1 MGDGMFDGYVDLA
14 AESGWGPCTECGLW
28 QDRSGMVEVDGFL
41 YCPQHAPAA
50 ADATPVAPA
59 PDFPYGSEAYFLE
72 SLAAGMHGDLAR
84 RAGAESGEPA
94 APAASALCEPPAPE
108 VIFERT
114 EYRAASP
121 FGAQAWAQVSAS
133 DLVKLYPGL
142 ADWVEAGLTRLVVVI
157 DPNRDVPGEDGGDS
171 SVFELRL
178 LGSDEEGA

>member
-1 MGDGMFDGYVDLA
+1 MGDGMFDAYADLA

-41 YCPQHAPAA
+41 YCPAHA
-50 ADATPVAPA
+50 
-59 PDFPYGSEAYFLE
+59 
-72 SLAAGMHGDLAR
+72 
-84 RAGAESGEPA
+84 PA
-94 APAASALCEPPAPE
+94 APAAPAPAPE

-121 FGAQAWAQVSAS
+121 FGVQAWAQVSAS